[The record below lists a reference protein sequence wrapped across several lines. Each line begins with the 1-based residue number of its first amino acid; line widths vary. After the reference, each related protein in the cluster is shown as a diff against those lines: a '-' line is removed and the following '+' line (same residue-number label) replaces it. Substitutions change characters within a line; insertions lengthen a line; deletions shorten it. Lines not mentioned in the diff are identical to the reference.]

1 MAAKTQLMQSIK
13 QVYPEV
19 QLNSVRMH
27 GGEGQF
33 NHILIANE
41 SIIFRFPRYAAQIDN
56 LDREVFLLNFLQDKL
71 PLPVPNPI
79 YYSSTTRSV
88 GKVFMGYRLLPGR
101 SLWRAY
107 LQTIDDSEE
116 LKRLAK
122 QLATFLTTLH
132 RLPTEALDDQFT
144 DHDGVAY
151 WTDMYR
157 SIREEL
163 FPLMNMTSVTRVIK
177 HFEDF
182 LGGGRSHT
190 YTPAIR
196 HGDFGGSNI
205 LYDTGTRSIS
215 GIIDFGSA
223 GLGDPAVDLA
233 AVSTYGEP
241 FFAMICEHYPDV
253 ELLLERALFYR
264 GTFALQEALHGFH
277 SGDKEAFEKGMAG
290 YRD

>member
-1 MAAKTQLMQSIK
+1 MAAKTQLMQSIR
-13 QVYPEV
+13 QAYPEV
-19 QLNSVRMH
+19 QFKSVRMH

-56 LDREVFLLNFLQDKL
+56 LDREVFLLSYLQDKL

-79 YYSSTTRSV
+79 YYSNTTRSV

-107 LQTIDDSEE
+107 LQTIDDTEE
-116 LKRLAK
+116 LKRLAM
-122 QLATFLTTLH
+122 QLASFLTTLH
-132 RLPTEALDDQFT
+132 HLPIAALEDKFS
-144 DHDGVAY
+144 DHDGPAF

-157 SIREEL
+157 DIRENL
-163 FPLMNMTSVTRVIK
+163 FPLMSNAAVSRVSK
-177 HFEDF
+177 HFDDF
-182 LGGGRSHT
+182 LGAGQNRQ
-190 YTPAIR
+190 YKPAIR

-241 FFAMICEHYPDV
+241 FFGMICEHYPGI
-253 ELLLERALFYR
+253 ETMLERALFYR

-277 SGDKEAFEKGMAG
+277 SGDEEAFENGIAG
-290 YRD
+290 YRE